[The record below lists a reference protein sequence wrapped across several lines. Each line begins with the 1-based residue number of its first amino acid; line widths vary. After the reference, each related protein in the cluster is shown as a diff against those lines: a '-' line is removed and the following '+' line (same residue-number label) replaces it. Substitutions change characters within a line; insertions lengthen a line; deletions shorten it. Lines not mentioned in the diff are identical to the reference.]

1 LLFHLVQKTFIHT
14 QFPTPA
20 DARAALAQCSTGLP
34 APAEA
39 AVTAVETVKTET
51 PETETPVPEPA
62 EEEAAVDLG
71 ALDWR
76 YVQNLNF
83 ML

>member
-1 LLFHLVQKTFIHT
+1 VQNITRT

-51 PETETPVPEPA
+51 PETETPVPETA
-62 EEEAAVDLG
+62 EGEQAIDLG
-71 ALDWR
+71 ALGWR
-76 YVQNLNF
+76 YVRNV